1 MGRAFA
7 IVVILAGV
15 VGLAA
20 WVTAAEEAV
29 ACTAGGAERTEH
41 QYAEVVGVDP
51 ERNRLDVHAV
61 PGARHCP
68 VVLWVH
74 GGSWQAGD
82 KRSRSTGVKAEHFT
96 SHGYLFV
103 STNYRL
109 AAEDND
115 VQWPDFGRDIAAAVD
130 WVIDNAERIGADS
143 EQVMLV
149 GHSAGAHLVSIL
161 ATNAT
166 LLDSVG
172 QPPSAVRCVVS
183 LDSVTH
189 DLTDPPPWEVDIID
203 RAFPTVAQQV
213 DGSPTLQAGSMAAG
227 PELLIVTRGRS
238 ERINSSNELAAS
250 VDRRGGQATVVDV
263 SPYDHG
269 EVSTMLGIPGELVVT
284 PIVDEFLAG
293 CTSAP
298 LQ

>member
-1 MGRAFA
+1 MNQEPENK
-7 IVVILAGV
+7 I
-15 VGLAA
+15 
-20 WVTAAEEAV
+20 
-29 ACTAGGAERTEH
+29 TEH
-41 QYAEVVGVDP
+41 ELDDMLRRVQVPADLKDRLLKIPHTVQQDQPRVELPDTASP
-51 ERNRLDVHAV
+51 EPQHTRWL
-61 PGARHCP
+61 PY
-68 VVLWVH
+68 VLV
-74 GGSWQAGD
+74 
-82 KRSRSTGVKAEHFT
+82 
-96 SHGYLFV
+96 
-103 STNYRL
+103 
-109 AAEDND
+109 
-115 VQWPDFGRDIAAAVD
+115 
-130 WVIDNAERIGADS
+130 
-143 EQVMLV
+143 
-149 GHSAGAHLVSIL
+149 
-161 ATNAT
+161 AT
-166 LLDSVG
+166 LLIIAGIVATQWLPDDATNTPNVIATK
-172 QPPSAVRCVVS
+172 QNDNNEPF
-183 LDSVTH
+183 TH

-227 PELLIVTRGRS
+227 PEFLIVTRGRS